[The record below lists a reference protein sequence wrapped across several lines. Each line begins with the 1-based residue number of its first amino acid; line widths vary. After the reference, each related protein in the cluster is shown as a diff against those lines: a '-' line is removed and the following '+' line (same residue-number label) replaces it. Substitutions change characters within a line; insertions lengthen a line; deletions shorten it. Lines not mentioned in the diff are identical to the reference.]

1 MAKMMWLIVGKEYES
16 LGLPLVLVPF
26 LFTFLIFMSCIIVLV
41 WVFFA
46 VWFFFSWVINRL
58 LLKIWIGGKTLW
70 FLEFKDITY
79 IFLIGSGGYSDIT
92 IIGNDVGTFHP
103 LFLLTSFIF
112 QFWIIFTSEFWSCF
126 CFHWVLVILSSF
138 VHKWTLLQYWN

>member
-1 MAKMMWLIVGKEYES
+1 MWLIVGKEYES
-16 LGLPLVLVPF
+16 LGSSSFSCSLPFYFSNFYELYYCSGLGILRC
-26 LFTFLIFMSCIIVLV
+26 LFFI
-41 WVFFA
+41 
-46 VWFFFSWVINRL
+46 SWVINRL

-92 IIGNDVGTFHP
+92 IIGNEVGTFHP

-126 CFHWVLVILSSF
+126 CFHWVLIILSSF
-138 VHKWTLLQYWN
+138 VHQWTLLQYWN

>member
-1 MAKMMWLIVGKEYES
+1 MK
-16 LGLPLVLVPF
+16 VLVFLLF
-26 LFTFLIFMSCIIVLV
+26 LFPFYFSNFYELYYCSGLGILRCL
-41 WVFFA
+41 
-46 VWFFFSWVINRL
+46 FFFSWVINRL
-58 LLKIWIGGKTLW
+58 LLKIWNGGKTLW

-112 QFWIIFTSEFWSCF
+112 QFWIIFNSEFWSCF
-126 CFHWVLVILSSF
+126 CFHWVLVVLSSF